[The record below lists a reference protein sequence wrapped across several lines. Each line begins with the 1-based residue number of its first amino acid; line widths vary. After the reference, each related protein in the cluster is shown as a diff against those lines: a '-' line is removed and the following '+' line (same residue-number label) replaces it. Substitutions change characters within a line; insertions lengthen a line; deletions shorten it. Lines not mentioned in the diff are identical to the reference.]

1 MELVETKAQ
10 WVIVASVGV
19 LPVHNFQLP
28 IGNWELELDPG
39 NTGNS
44 RARAPLA
51 FHVSFSLPYED
62 VDCFAADRPV
72 VVPARTFLS
81 QLP

>member
-1 MELVETKAQ
+1 MVKLSFRRSDSKVGGD
-10 WVIVASVGV
+10 SVPPALRSV
-19 LPVHNFQLP
+19 QDAV
-28 IGNWELELDPG
+28 
-39 NTGNS
+39 
-44 RARAPLA
+44 RAPLA